1 MTPLQILA
9 EFATHTALADL
20 PSPVLE
26 RGRWILADTL
36 GCIAAGNR
44 APELQSLAR
53 IHATR
58 GGPAEAR
65 VLGTDIALPRAAAAE
80 VNGAAAT
87 WLDLD
92 EGNLHT
98 KGHAGSQ
105 TIPAALA
112 EAQATSQSGAA
123 LLRAVILGYE
133 IGCRVYGATAARLAV
148 HPHGTYGPLAAA
160 AALACLRGHDASAMA
175 RVMALAAG
183 LGVPASRQTLRDGAT
198 LRNAYTA
205 ASARAAFHA
214 FDLADS
220 GFTPEHDPLPSVFG
234 ALYGTAFDPA
244 LCLAGLGHEWRL
256 LRNYFKLHPS
266 VRYAHSAVD
275 LIDDLID
282 DLRVL
287 PSAITRITFET
298 YFMAT
303 TLADPVVTTAF
314 GTRFS
319 IPFLI
324 AARLLDADHDL
335 TADGS
340 AALARPDIHALA
352 ARVSVSEIPAFTAAY
367 PERQP
372 SRMTIWLAD
381 GTCRQ
386 AEADFIRGE
395 AERPHPPSALAA
407 KFAALWPEGDLP
419 GWLALDDRP
428 L

>member
-9 EFATHTALADL
+9 DFATTTRLADL
-20 PSPVLE
+20 PGPVLA

-44 APELQSLAR
+44 APELQTLAR

-58 GGPAEAR
+58 GGPSEAQ
-65 VLGTDIALPRAAAAE
+65 VLGTDLTLPRAAAAE
-80 VNGAAAT
+80 INGAAAT

-112 EAQATSQSGAA
+112 EAQATGQSGAA

-133 IGCRVYGATAARLAV
+133 IGCRVYGATTARLAV

-160 AALACLRGHDASAMA
+160 TALACLRGLDAPAMA
-175 RVMALAAG
+175 HVMALAAG

-214 FDLADS
+214 FDLAAS
-220 GFTPEHDPLPSVFG
+220 GFTAEHDPLPSVFG
-234 ALYGTAFDPA
+234 TLYGTAFDA
-244 LCLAGLGHEWRL
+244 ERCLAGLGTEWRL

-266 VRYAHSAVD
+266 VRYAHSALD
-275 LIDDLID
+275 LVD
-282 DLRVL
+282 DLRVP
-287 PSAITRITFET
+287 PSAITRIDFET

-303 TLADPVVTTAF
+303 TLADPHVTTAF

-324 AARLLDADHDL
+324 AARLLDADHDI

-352 ARVSVSEIPAFTAAY
+352 ARVHVTENPPFTAAY
-367 PERQP
+367 PDRQP
-372 SRMTIWLAD
+372 SRMTIRLAC
-381 GTCRQ
+381 GTCHT

-395 AERPHPPSALAA
+395 AERPHNDTALAA
-407 KFAALWPEGDLP
+407 KFATLWPEGDLRH
-419 GWLALDDRP
+419 WLAIDQETV
-428 L
+428 